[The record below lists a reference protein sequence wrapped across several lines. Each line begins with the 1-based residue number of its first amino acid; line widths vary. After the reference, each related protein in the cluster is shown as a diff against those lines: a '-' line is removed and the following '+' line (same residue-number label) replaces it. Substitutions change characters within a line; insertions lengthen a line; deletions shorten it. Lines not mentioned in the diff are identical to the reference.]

1 VWSRDKSVLLTL
13 VANRLIAVLAIILA
27 FLLPSLIDRGF
38 FTHRALISSRDVY
51 WLMPIYYSFLAPAA
65 VALFS
70 LDRLLAEI
78 RTEHVFTQK
87 NVVFLRVIT
96 WCCFAAGIILL
107 VSGTVSIVFYVLAI
121 LAAFFGLILRVVKNL
136 FAAAVALQDESDL
149 TI

>member
-1 VWSRDKSVLLTL
+1 
-13 VANRLIAVLAIILA
+13 
-27 FLLPSLIDRGF
+27 
-38 FTHRALISSRDVY
+38 
-51 WLMPIYYSFLAPAA
+51 MPIYYSFLLPAS

-78 RTEHVFTQK
+78 RSESVFTQK
-87 NVVFLRVIT
+87 NVTYLRIIT
-96 WCCFAAGIILL
+96 WCCFVAGIILL
-107 VSGTVSIVFYVLAI
+107 ISGTVSLVFYVLAI